1 MGMEPPKLR
10 RNALPKF
17 AKRQTCVRCTVLTAN
32 HDPPPVAVRSR
43 ATRVLGFVDFWGT
56 RDVEIRSSCQI
67 VYVSV
72 FVGLNDPWWCP
83 VVFGLVDIGPWPNT
97 RVSTDQPLL
106 RRTTVTSENR

>member
-1 MGMEPPKLR
+1 MDGSTKASPQRLAQICQETDVR
-10 RNALPKF
+10 AVHRTD
-17 AKRQTCVRCTVLTAN
+17 RQPRP
-32 HDPPPVAVRSR
+32 PPPVAVRSR

-106 RRTTVTSENR
+106 CRTTVTSENR